1 MLIID
6 DSFLESINMNM
17 FEAHMCYW
25 YFIIY
30 LNLKQEKVNNF
41 NLGPKYE
48 ITFFYLKNNTI
59 LFTET

>member
-17 FEAHMCYW
+17 FEAHMYNW

-48 ITFFYLKNNTI
+48 INFQLFFT
-59 LFTET
+59 